1 MFMTMSLTKTDHLQN
16 LRMSMHL
23 MNITI
28 ITQNNPVKALLDLAC
43 VSFFYLDSLSMLQ
56 MKCIH
61 NILLIKLCILRD

>member
-43 VSFFYLDSLSMLQ
+43 VSFFSMLQ

>member
-43 VSFFYLDSLSMLQ
+43 VSFFLFRFTVSVANEVYS
-56 MKCIH
+56 
-61 NILLIKLCILRD
+61 